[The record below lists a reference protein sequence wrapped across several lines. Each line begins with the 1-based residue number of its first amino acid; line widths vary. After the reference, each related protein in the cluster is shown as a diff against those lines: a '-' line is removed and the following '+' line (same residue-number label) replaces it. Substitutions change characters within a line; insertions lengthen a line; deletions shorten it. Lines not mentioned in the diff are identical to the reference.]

1 MKNVVIVK
9 RFLIMNNKIRNQIL
23 NGSELC
29 GAYYLNEYKKKI
41 EIHSKYIAAKE
52 MENEKKNLKLKCLF
66 DP

>member
-29 GAYYLNEYKKKI
+29 GAYYLNEYKKKL
-41 EIHSKYIAAKE
+41 KYTASTLQQKRWKT
-52 MENEKKNLKLKCLF
+52 KKKT
-66 DP
+66 